1 MGFATNIATHLGRQ
15 CALAMAL
22 VSLGGAAGCGGDR
35 DRATGGADE
44 TPEITQVGAMGEPPA
59 PPLPEN
65 ATLEQALAHRDP
77 LQRVQRVAQILE
89 HATPDQLDTI
99 TAAIE
104 SAPLAWGDLE
114 YALFAGWWARFDPA
128 SAMAYCDEELRL
140 RHPRV
145 IAEVLREWGR
155 KNPQEAVASEW
166 LGATSDTTGLNPDYV
181 DPLVVGWFESGQPG
195 LETWIEGLD
204 PATKSGALPAYMRMR
219 ILRDGRRPALEW
231 SLDAPYSADVQRLLV
246 ATGLNIVA
254 RQEPALAIEFLDRAA
269 KKGIDVRTFIAR
281 IGRGWANTQP
291 REAMEWVV
299 SQDVEFEGERW
310 RAVGDIA
317 RIWLNRNEQ
326 EATDWL
332 ATKSEPWADLV
343 RKQAIMHHLN
353 RNRYRVDW
361 LDMMKRA
368 SQFVNPE
375 QRQLQ
380 YLANVQR
387 WKAIDPEAA
396 SKWIAENKALLGD
409 KIEFVDQLPTAEFH
423 AIQAIL
429 KETAAAEKS

>member
-1 MGFATNIATHLGRQ
+1 MGFATNIATRWGTQ
-15 CALAMAL
+15 CALAITL
-22 VSLGGAAGCGGDR
+22 ISLGGASGCGSDR
-35 DRATGGADE
+35 DRGTGTDE
-44 TPEITQVGAMGEPPA
+44 TPGNTPAEATGAA
-59 PPLPEN
+59 STAPLPEN
-65 ATLEQALAHRDP
+65 ATLEQALAHPDP
-77 LQRVQRVAQILE
+77 LQRVQRVARILE

-99 TAAIE
+99 KPAIE
-104 SAPLAWGDLE
+104 SAPLNWGDLE

-145 IAEVLREWGR
+145 IAEVLRAWGH
-155 KNPQEAVASEW
+155 KNPQEALASGW
-166 LGATSDTTGLNPDYV
+166 LAAVTDTSGLNPDYI
-181 DPLVVGWFESGQPG
+181 DALVVGWFESGQPG
-195 LETWIEGLD
+195 LDAWLAGLD
-204 PATKSGALPAYMRMR
+204 PTTKAAALIAYMRMR

-231 SLDAPYSADVQRLLV
+231 SLDAPFTPDLQRLLL

-254 RQEPALAIEFLDRAA
+254 RQEPPMAIEFMDQAA

-281 IGRGWANTQP
+281 IGRGWANTNP

-299 SQDVEFEGERW
+299 SQEVEYEGERW

-317 RIWLNRNEQ
+317 RIWLNKDEQ
-326 EATDWL
+326 GAVEWL

-343 RKQAIMHHLN
+343 RKQAIQHHMT

-380 YLANVQR
+380 YLVNVQR
-387 WKAIDPEAA
+387 WKVIDPEAA
-396 SKWIAENKALLGD
+396 SRWIEENKALLGD
-409 KIEFVDQLPTAEFH
+409 KIEFVDQLPSGEFQ
-423 AIQAIL
+423 AIQQSL
-429 KETAAAEKS
+429 KETAPAENS